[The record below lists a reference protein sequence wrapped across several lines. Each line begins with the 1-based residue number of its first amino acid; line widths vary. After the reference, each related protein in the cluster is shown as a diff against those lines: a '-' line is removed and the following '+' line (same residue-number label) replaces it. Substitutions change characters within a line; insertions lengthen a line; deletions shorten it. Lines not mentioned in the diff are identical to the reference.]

1 MASFA
6 SRNSVASRK
15 ACVVG
20 GKKWHVFCGKLAG
33 FSHTCS
39 MNCRI
44 FFLRVSH
51 LDILR
56 VLIYP

>member
-1 MASFA
+1 MASFG
-6 SRNSVASRK
+6 SKPQGLRR
-15 ACVVG
+15 G
-20 GKKWHVFCGKLAG
+20 GVKSWHVFCKFLAG

>member
-1 MASFA
+1 MAREEMGSFPHGFG
-6 SRNSVASRK
+6 RGNGR
-15 ACVVG
+15 G
-20 GKKWHVFCGKLAG
+20 EKWHVFCEFLAG